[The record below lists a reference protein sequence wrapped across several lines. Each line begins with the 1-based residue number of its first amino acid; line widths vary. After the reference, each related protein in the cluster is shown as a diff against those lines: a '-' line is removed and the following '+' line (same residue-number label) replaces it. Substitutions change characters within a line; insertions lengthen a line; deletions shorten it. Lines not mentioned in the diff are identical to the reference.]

1 MQLAKKK
8 NGSLLTVALS
18 GELDHHNAASVREE
32 LDRLIAG
39 GITVLTLDMSGVTFM
54 DSSGIGLMIGRYKAM
69 ARRGGSVAVKPGG
82 RQADRLMELSG
93 LYQILEKL
101 A

>member
-39 GITVLTLDMSGVTFM
+39 GITVLTLDMSGITFM
-54 DSSGIGLMIGRYKAM
+54 DSSGIGVILGRY
-69 ARRGGSVAVKPGG
+69 RRMSEQGGKLCISG
-82 RQADRLMELSG
+82 LSG
-93 LYQILEKL
+93 YAERILKMAGVLSLIERK
-101 A
+101 

>member
-18 GELDHHNAASVREE
+18 GELDHHNAAAVREE

-39 GITVLTLDMSGVTFM
+39 GVTVLTLDMSGITFM
-54 DSSGIGLMIGRYKAM
+54 DSSGIGVILGRYRRM
-69 ARRGGSVAVKPGG
+69 SERGGKLCISG
-82 RQADRLMELSG
+82 LSG
-93 LYQILEKL
+93 YAEKILKMAGVLSLIERK
-101 A
+101 